1 MSKFL
6 TVSALLM
13 LTLGLPAEAS
23 QRPTTWPSK
32 EQLRAVQKE
41 AFNCSRENS
50 SEPCDKTRALA
61 DPLMDHPLLPGVC
74 KDVVWTLLERAR
86 VSPSNDYKRR
96 DAIDEPARRL
106 TSICAKQAKPKTRPS
121 GAPQSGAPGPRS

>member
-50 SEPCDKTRALA
+50 AEPCVKTRALA

-106 TSICAKQAKPKTRPS
+106 TSICAKQAKPKTNPS

>member
-23 QRPTTWPSK
+23 QRTTTWPSK

-50 SEPCDKTRALA
+50 AEPCDKTRALA
-61 DPLMDHPLLPGVC
+61 DPLMDHPLLPAVC
-74 KDVVWTLLERAR
+74 KDVAWSLMEVAR
-86 VSPSNDYKRR
+86 VSPNNDYKRR
-96 DAIDEPARRL
+96 DAIDEQARRL
-106 TSICAKQAKPKTRPS
+106 TRVCAKQAKPKPRQP
-121 GAPQSGAPGPRS
+121 GAPQSGAPGARS

>member
-1 MSKFL
+1 MSKFF

-13 LTLGLPAEAS
+13 LTLGLPAGAP

-50 SEPCDKTRALA
+50 AEPCDKTRALA

-74 KDVVWTLLERAR
+74 KDVVWSLLEQAR
-86 VSPSNDYKRR
+86 VSPTNDYKRR
-96 DAIDEPARRL
+96 DAIDEQARRL
-106 TSICAKQAKPKTRPS
+106 TSICAKREKPKKRPPGAPPS
-121 GAPQSGAPGPRS
+121 GAPGAQS

>member
-50 SEPCDKTRALA
+50 AEPCDKTRALA

-74 KDVVWTLLERAR
+74 KDVVWSLLEQAR
-86 VSPSNDYKRR
+86 VSPTNDYKRR
-96 DAIDEPARRL
+96 DAIDEQARRL
-106 TSICAKQAKPKTRPS
+106 TSICAKREKPKKRPPGAPPS
-121 GAPQSGAPGPRS
+121 GAPGAQS

>member
-23 QRPTTWPSK
+23 QRPTTWPSR

-50 SEPCDKTRALA
+50 AQPCDETRALA
-61 DPLMDHPLLPGVC
+61 DPLMDHPLLPAVC
-74 KDVVWTLLERAR
+74 KDVVWSLMEVAR

-96 DAIDEPARRL
+96 DAIDAQARRL
-106 TSICAKQAKPKTRPS
+106 TSVCAKQTKPKPRPP
-121 GAPQSGAPGPRS
+121 GAPQSGAPGGVS